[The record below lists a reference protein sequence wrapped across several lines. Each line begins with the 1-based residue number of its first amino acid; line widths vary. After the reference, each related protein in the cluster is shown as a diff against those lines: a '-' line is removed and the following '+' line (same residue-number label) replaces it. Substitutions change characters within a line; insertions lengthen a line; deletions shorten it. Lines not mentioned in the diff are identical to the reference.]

1 MLGILEYKPRH
12 EPHAAQIRALFPY
25 IPAVDENLSLG
36 RLQQVEEL
44 IDAIGDV
51 TLDSYDSIT
60 AARTAY
66 DKLSDNAKTLVENYE
81 TLTAAEEALAKAEA
95 DFVSS
100 AIKAID
106 AIGKVTADS
115 KDKIENAK
123 DAYSA
128 VPERLRDKITN
139 SDTLDKATER
149 FAAIDTI
156 KQAGAK
162 SKDHFSAVLGTLAD
176 NDIYP
181 VQSIGGEWS
190 VIALARAGKRA
201 LQRSKG

>member
-1 MLGILEYKPRH
+1 M
-12 EPHAAQIRALFPY
+12 
-25 IPAVDENLSLG
+25 
-36 RLQQVEEL
+36 
-44 IDAIGDV
+44 
-51 TLDSYDSIT
+51 
-60 AARTAY
+60 
-66 DKLSDNAKTLVENYE
+66 
-81 TLTAAEEALAKAEA
+81 
-95 DFVSS
+95 
-100 AIKAID
+100 KAID

-156 KQAGAK
+156 KQAGTK
-162 SKDHFSAVLGTLAD
+162 SEDHFSAVLGTLAD

-181 VQSIGGEWS
+181 VQSIGGEW
-190 VIALARAGKRA
+190 
-201 LQRSKG
+201 